1 MELVRIVRKSL
12 LCIVCLFIAMICI
25 SLYQINYNQDS
36 KVYKYYKE
44 IIADYNNIKNDNVAF
59 TAEKLTK
66 TYEQYKEEDS
76 EYIEEAAGLIK
87 EKEKYIESYNA
98 DNQSKNY
105 NRILQSTLFG
115 NDNSFYILNANK
127 QIKDKENRPS
137 VDVEMV
143 NTTAVEKLVT
153 NRTMPLLYIIIFTV
167 IIIYFTEE
175 TDNGVLVLVRTSRRG
190 RVLLPIVRCGIIIIY
205 NIVLSFL
212 YNGILYAIYARVY
225 GISGG
230 AYIQNSKLFN
240 MFPYAISINQ
250 FFVLYCL
257 VYALAMFT
265 IGLFIYFV
273 INLISNYKVAVT
285 LVIVIFLCEYLL
297 YNKIQYNSQFNALK
311 YINIINILFSGTS
324 YLVYENWGTNGFI
337 ADISTTTFVMTAV
350 IFLISLVGNIVVYSS
365 KHTIRKKNII
375 DIMLDKI
382 HILIQKLMYKMAL
395 LLMEIYKTLVIQ
407 KGILFIIVLV
417 YVLMT
422 FKIQRGVDYTNTN
435 YMVNKFYKEFDGR
448 APDED
453 VEAYI
458 TDLRDELEEAK
469 QDEAAMLYKKEEL
482 LKEQRNIDVMQTA
495 VDYVNEINDNRSAS
509 AVIVN
514 PANYNDILG
523 ERMYSSNESVNFISI
538 IIVILLFAGD
548 YAFERQNKMTAHI
561 RSSKGRVR
569 LWNNKMLKVFIIT
582 TLLWLISTIIN
593 VHNISDRYVYNQ
605 LTQSIWC
612 LQMFKD
618 FPVNISILAY
628 IIWCSVYRLIW
639 MLVVAFTAYIIS
651 YRFSYKVS
659 LMVSFVMLIP
669 HVIYILGV
677 NWAQKLSIVVGMDIN
692 RLFNTYGY
700 NVKSIILL
708 IVVFVI
714 MLVIA
719 CATYRKN
726 IK

>member
-1 MELVRIVRKSL
+1 M
-12 LCIVCLFIAMICI
+12 
-25 SLYQINYNQDS
+25 
-36 KVYKYYKE
+36 
-44 IIADYNNIKNDNVAF
+44 
-59 TAEKLTK
+59 
-66 TYEQYKEEDS
+66 
-76 EYIEEAAGLIK
+76 
-87 EKEKYIESYNA
+87 
-98 DNQSKNY
+98 
-105 NRILQSTLFG
+105 
-115 NDNSFYILNANK
+115 
-127 QIKDKENRPS
+127 
-137 VDVEMV
+137 
-143 NTTAVEKLVT
+143 
-153 NRTMPLLYIIIFTV
+153 
-167 IIIYFTEE
+167 
-175 TDNGVLVLVRTSRRG
+175 
-190 RVLLPIVRCGIIIIY
+190 
-205 NIVLSFL
+205 
-212 YNGILYAIYARVY
+212 
-225 GISGG
+225 
-230 AYIQNSKLFN
+230 
-240 MFPYAISINQ
+240 
-250 FFVLYCL
+250 
-257 VYALAMFT
+257 
-265 IGLFIYFV
+265 
-273 INLISNYKVAVT
+273 
-285 LVIVIFLCEYLL
+285 
-297 YNKIQYNSQFNALK
+297 
-311 YINIINILFSGTS
+311 
-324 YLVYENWGTNGFI
+324 
-337 ADISTTTFVMTAV
+337 
-350 IFLISLVGNIVVYSS
+350 
-365 KHTIRKKNII
+365 
-375 DIMLDKI
+375 
-382 HILIQKLMYKMAL
+382 
-395 LLMEIYKTLVIQ
+395 
-407 KGILFIIVLV
+407 
-417 YVLMT
+417 
-422 FKIQRGVDYTNTN
+422 
-435 YMVNKFYKEFDGR
+435 
-448 APDED
+448 
-453 VEAYI
+453 
-458 TDLRDELEEAK
+458 
-469 QDEAAMLYKKEEL
+469 

>member
-285 LVIVIFLCEYLL
+285 LVII
-297 YNKIQYNSQFNALK
+297 
-311 YINIINILFSGTS
+311 
-324 YLVYENWGTNGFI
+324 
-337 ADISTTTFVMTAV
+337 
-350 IFLISLVGNIVVYSS
+350 
-365 KHTIRKKNII
+365 
-375 DIMLDKI
+375 
-382 HILIQKLMYKMAL
+382 
-395 LLMEIYKTLVIQ
+395 
-407 KGILFIIVLV
+407 
-417 YVLMT
+417 
-422 FKIQRGVDYTNTN
+422 
-435 YMVNKFYKEFDGR
+435 KF
-448 APDED
+448 
-453 VEAYI
+453 
-458 TDLRDELEEAK
+458 
-469 QDEAAMLYKKEEL
+469 
-482 LKEQRNIDVMQTA
+482 
-495 VDYVNEINDNRSAS
+495 
-509 AVIVN
+509 
-514 PANYNDILG
+514 
-523 ERMYSSNESVNFISI
+523 SI
-538 IIVILLFAGD
+538 IA
-548 YAFERQNKMTAHI
+548 
-561 RSSKGRVR
+561 
-569 LWNNKMLKVFIIT
+569 
-582 TLLWLISTIIN
+582 
-593 VHNISDRYVYNQ
+593 
-605 LTQSIWC
+605 
-612 LQMFKD
+612 
-618 FPVNISILAY
+618 
-628 IIWCSVYRLIW
+628 
-639 MLVVAFTAYIIS
+639 
-651 YRFSYKVS
+651 S
-659 LMVSFVMLIP
+659 LML
-669 HVIYILGV
+669 
-677 NWAQKLSIVVGMDIN
+677 
-692 RLFNTYGY
+692 
-700 NVKSIILL
+700 
-708 IVVFVI
+708 
-714 MLVIA
+714 
-719 CATYRKN
+719 
-726 IK
+726 

>member
-1 MELVRIVRKSL
+1 M
-12 LCIVCLFIAMICI
+12 
-25 SLYQINYNQDS
+25 
-36 KVYKYYKE
+36 
-44 IIADYNNIKNDNVAF
+44 
-59 TAEKLTK
+59 
-66 TYEQYKEEDS
+66 
-76 EYIEEAAGLIK
+76 
-87 EKEKYIESYNA
+87 
-98 DNQSKNY
+98 
-105 NRILQSTLFG
+105 
-115 NDNSFYILNANK
+115 
-127 QIKDKENRPS
+127 
-137 VDVEMV
+137 
-143 NTTAVEKLVT
+143 
-153 NRTMPLLYIIIFTV
+153 
-167 IIIYFTEE
+167 
-175 TDNGVLVLVRTSRRG
+175 
-190 RVLLPIVRCGIIIIY
+190 
-205 NIVLSFL
+205 
-212 YNGILYAIYARVY
+212 
-225 GISGG
+225 
-230 AYIQNSKLFN
+230 
-240 MFPYAISINQ
+240 
-250 FFVLYCL
+250 
-257 VYALAMFT
+257 
-265 IGLFIYFV
+265 
-273 INLISNYKVAVT
+273 
-285 LVIVIFLCEYLL
+285 
-297 YNKIQYNSQFNALK
+297 
-311 YINIINILFSGTS
+311 
-324 YLVYENWGTNGFI
+324 
-337 ADISTTTFVMTAV
+337 
-350 IFLISLVGNIVVYSS
+350 YSS

-382 HILIQKLMYKMAL
+382 HILIQKLMYKMSL
-395 LLMEIYKTLVIQ
+395 LLMEIYKTLIIQ

-422 FKIQRGVDYTNTN
+422 FKIQRGVDYTNNN

-482 LKEQRNIDVMQTA
+482 LKEQCNIDAMQAA

-677 NWAQKLSIVVGMDIN
+677 NWAQKFSIVVGMDIN